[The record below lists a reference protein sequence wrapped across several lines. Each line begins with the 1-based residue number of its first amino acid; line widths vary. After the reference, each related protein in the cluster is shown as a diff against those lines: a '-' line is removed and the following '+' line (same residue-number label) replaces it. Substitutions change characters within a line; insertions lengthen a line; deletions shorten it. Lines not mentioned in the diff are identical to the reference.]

1 MLQKNMGPLGGEET
15 PNIPVGPDAPDTGD
29 VLQGLAADGLTSG
42 ASSASGCMKLSS
54 FKPQWHAFFEERI
67 PWFDTRDGLS
77 EERIF
82 AGHLGMD

>member
-1 MLQKNMGPLGGEET
+1 
-15 PNIPVGPDAPDTGD
+15 
-29 VLQGLAADGLTSG
+29 
-42 ASSASGCMKLSS
+42 MKLSS